1 MKCIFSAEP
10 AITEKLTTT
19 AASPKINRRR
29 FRSFRSR
36 TKYGYVEPTVSI
48 VSAPPKVIKHDYPTQ
63 NPIPED
69 NTKKQIN
76 NDSGE
81 IFDSNDKV
89 TVAADHTDAVTETSL
104 MFISAPP
111 QVSGTQEKDFHD
123 FEYENF
129 ETGPKALN
137 DDLSGHINVNF
148 EDLGQHSEW
157 IQSVGVPKIQKSQP
171 LKILVINSTTNSTM
185 EHYFDD
191 DIVPKITLILSIIIP
206 IVLVVT
212 GNVNYVRI

>member
-1 MKCIFSAEP
+1 M
-10 AITEKLTTT
+10 
-19 AASPKINRRR
+19 
-29 FRSFRSR
+29 SFL
-36 TKYGYVEPTVSI
+36 YLY
-48 VSAPPKVIKHDYPTQ
+48 H
-63 NPIPED
+63 
-69 NTKKQIN
+69 
-76 NDSGE
+76 
-81 IFDSNDKV
+81 
-89 TVAADHTDAVTETSL
+89 L
-104 MFISAPP
+104 WP
-111 QVSGTQEKDFHD
+111 QVFGTQEKDFHD

-212 GNVNYVRI
+212 GNVNYVRIFNLIFEIFNFSACAIFGNVVQKEEKQIFKNF